1 MTERLYY
8 QDAYLRE
15 FAATVLSCQPVGD
28 RWEVV
33 LDRTAFYPEGGGQN
47 PDTGVLGKARVLD
60 TQERGEQVVHTTDR
74 PLELGSRVEGRINW
88 AERFSRMQHHTG
100 EHMLS
105 GTLHRLYGVDN
116 VGFHMGHDAVTLD
129 LSAELDA
136 AQLEKAETLVNRAIW
151 EDLPV
156 RAWWPEPEELAHL
169 DYRSKRKL
177 TGAVRIVQ
185 VAEVDRCACCGTHV
199 STTGQIGMVK
209 ILHFQRYKGGVRLWI
224 LCGDWALEDY
234 RRKNADIYRLSEQFS
249 AKPLELVPA
258 AQRLLEEQEHLKQ
271 QLAAVQRQLW
281 AYRAAQIPEGA
292 PLALAFEEGLDPAQ
306 LRRLCLAFCERAG
319 LAAVFAGGPQGWKY
333 AVGSAQRDVR
343 ELGKRLNQR
352 FSGRGGGQKEL
363 VQGTLTASRRELEA
377 FFQEE
382 AGV

>member
-8 QDAYLRE
+8 RDAYQRE
-15 FAATVLSCQPVGD
+15 FAAAVLSCQPAGD

-47 PDTGVLGKARVLD
+47 PDTGTLGQARVLD
-60 TQERGEQVVHTTDR
+60 TQERGDQVVHTTDR
-74 PLELGSRVEGRINW
+74 PLEPGAQVAGRIDW
-88 AERFSRMQHHTG
+88 PQRFSRMQHHTG
-100 EHMLS
+100 EHLLS

-116 VGFHMGHDAVTLD
+116 VEFHMGHDAVTLD

-136 AQLEKAETLVNRAIW
+136 AQLERAEQLVNEAIW
-151 EDLPV
+151 QDLPV
-156 RAWWPEPEELAHL
+156 RAWWPEPEELDRL
-169 DYRSKRKL
+169 EYRSKRKL

-185 VAEVDRCACCGTHV
+185 AAGVDSCACCGTHV
-199 STTGQIGMVK
+199 SSTGQVGMVK

-224 LCGDWALEDY
+224 LCGDRALADY
-234 RRKNADIYRLSEQFS
+234 RRKNADIYRLSELFS
-249 AKPLELVPA
+249 AKPQELAPA

-271 QLAAVQRQLW
+271 QLAAAQRQLW
-281 AYRAAQIPEGA
+281 ALRAAGIPEGT
-292 PLALAFEEGLDPAQ
+292 PLALSFEEGLDPAQ

-319 LAAVFAGGPQGWKY
+319 LAAVFSGGPQGWKY

-352 FSGRGGGQKEL
+352 FAGRGGGQKEL
-363 VQGTLTASRRELEA
+363 VQGTLAASRRELEA
-377 FFQEE
+377 FFREE
-382 AGV
+382 AGE